1 MRRRA
6 AVAYVAGLGV
16 AITLSGGGAAPA
28 GTGSELEGFAFA
40 IGNGTL
46 GGSNA
51 TLSQRY
57 APFDLVV
64 VDGEEASAGQVEAI
78 KLQGAQVLAYLSVG
92 TIESWRSWYPRL
104 KRYRLAAWRDW
115 RDEWFADT
123 SKAGLRRRLKRVA
136 DEVIL
141 PKGFDGL
148 FLDNVDMVEVA
159 KHRPQRRGMGKLVA
173 KLDSVV
179 GDGLLFAQNGARG
192 VLTGYPARGVEPL
205 AGHLDG
211 WNREDVTW
219 TFDFDRR
226 RYVRNPARERG
237 RALGE
242 LEGMAGLGLLTT
254 ATDYVRLDD
263 GISAGECEA
272 VGNAEAA
279 GALPYL
285 ADIGL
290 TRKAVEANP
299 PTC

>member
-1 MRRRA
+1 MRRTA

-16 AITLSGGGAAPA
+16 AITLSSGGAAPA

-51 TLSQRY
+51 TLSQRF

-78 KLQGAQVLAYLSVG
+78 RSQGPQVLAYLSVG

-159 KHRPQRRGMGKLVA
+159 KHRPQRRGMGMLVA

-192 VLTGYPARGVEPL
+192 VLTGYPARGVDPL
-205 AGHLDG
+205 AGYLDG

-242 LEGMAGLGLLTT
+242 LEEMAGLGLVTT